1 MRRLF
6 CLFLGLI
13 AAACASSQPPSQTP
27 IELAPTTAAPEVE
40 EVTTTRETSTLPP
53 ELVPCS
59 EENPSGCKAPNAS
72 SKKLDPK
79 QRYNV
84 VVRVDDP
91 SVGPATA
98 SVTAV
103 VFSDFQCPFCGQL
116 EPVLAELR
124 KRFPKE
130 LRVVWKDLPLSIHPF
145 ATPAAVLSRE
155 AYVKYGN
162 ERFWHVHDELFVHQS
177 SFSDGWLAGFAK
189 AEQLTWPADE
199 TYASRVQQSVSQA
212 DELSIGA
219 TPTVFINGRPVVGA
233 EHISV
238 YTDLVNEELA
248 K

>member
-1 MRRLF
+1 M
-6 CLFLGLI
+6 
-13 AAACASSQPPSQTP
+13 
-27 IELAPTTAAPEVE
+27 
-40 EVTTTRETSTLPP
+40 
-53 ELVPCS
+53 
-59 EENPSGCKAPNAS
+59 
-72 SKKLDPK
+72 
-79 QRYNV
+79 
-84 VVRVDDP
+84 RVDDP
-91 SVGPATA
+91 SVGPVDAP
-98 SVTAV
+98 VTAV

-124 KRFPKE
+124 TRFPKE
-130 LRVVWKDLPLSIHPF
+130 LRMVWKDLPLSIHPF

-177 SFSDGWLAGFAK
+177 SFSEAWFAGFAK

-199 TYASRVQQSVSQA
+199 TYASRVQQNVSQA

-238 YTDLVNEELA
+238 YADLINEELA
-248 K
+248 R